1 VLSAS
6 FPSRGVWR
14 LNVPS
19 LELDVE
25 RAHYALFSATL
36 ANLITDY
43 ESESLD
49 PMYGLIRQE
58 LLNVATIILP
68 WAVQLLSLY
77 DTISTM
83 GGFSESDL
91 VVLSNTLNQDLS
103 ECARPDVELVVL
115 PVNNAVAPATQLTCL
130 QLPTPDGLTRSGDS
144 GGHI

>member
-1 VLSAS
+1 MLSAN
-6 FPSRGVWR
+6 FPSRGVWG

-25 RAHYALFSATL
+25 RAHFALFRATL

-43 ESESLD
+43 ESESLG

-58 LLNVATIILP
+58 LLNVATSTLP

-91 VVLSNTLNQDLS
+91 VVLRNTLNQDIS
-103 ECARPDVELVVL
+103 ECARPDV
-115 PVNNAVAPATQLTCL
+115 
-130 QLPTPDGLTRSGDS
+130 
-144 GGHI
+144 